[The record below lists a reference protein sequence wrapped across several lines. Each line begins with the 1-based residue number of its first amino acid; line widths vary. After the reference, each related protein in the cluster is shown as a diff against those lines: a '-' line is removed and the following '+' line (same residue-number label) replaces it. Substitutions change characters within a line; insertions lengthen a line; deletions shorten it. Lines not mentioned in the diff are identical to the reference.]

1 MVGFFYFVNLKSMH
15 CKYTAPFFFQTYDEI
30 VNYIFSVIPIEV
42 RESSAVELCK
52 CKIGNLNFECNSK
65 LEQSLLSLSKE
76 SLASFT

>member
-1 MVGFFYFVNLKSMH
+1 MH
-15 CKYTAPFFFQTYDEI
+15 CKYTAPFFFFQTYDEI

-52 CKIGNLNFECNSK
+52 CKIGNLNFEYNSK